1 MLNNSRI
8 FTQCLQLDKVIP
20 LHSVQLIMVKIKA
33 EEHSE
38 MDPQGS
44 IGIILKYQRW
54 LTNYVLPTQQL
65 PTPRSFAASEVQR
78 II

>member
-1 MLNNSRI
+1 
-8 FTQCLQLDKVIP
+8 
-20 LHSVQLIMVKIKA
+20 MVKIKA

-78 II
+78 IIWLERIASEPVIYTVKIHAEIF